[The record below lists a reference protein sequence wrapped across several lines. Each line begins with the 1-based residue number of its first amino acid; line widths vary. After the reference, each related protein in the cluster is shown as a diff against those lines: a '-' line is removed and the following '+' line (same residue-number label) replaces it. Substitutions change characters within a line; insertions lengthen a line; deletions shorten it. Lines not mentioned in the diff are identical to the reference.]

1 MERTLVI
8 IKPDAFEMGAT
19 GKIIDIFLSQGLS
32 LRAMKLLRFT
42 KEQAE
47 NFYIV
52 HRERSFYRELVDFMT
67 SGPIVACILEGENAI
82 KRVRDLI
89 GPTDSQEAR
98 KTAPNSIRALF
109 GTDKGKNAIHAS
121 DSKESADYEIPFV
134 FSQLEIVL
142 ETNH

>member
-1 MERTLVI
+1 MERTLII
-8 IKPDAFEMGAT
+8 IKPDAFEKCAT
-19 GKIIDIFLSQGLS
+19 GKIIDIFLSQGFS

-47 NFYIV
+47 KFYIV
-52 HRERSFYRELVDFMT
+52 HEGRSFYKELVDFMI

-89 GPTDSQEAR
+89 GPTDSQEAK
-98 KTAPNSIRALF
+98 KTAPSSIRALF

-134 FSQLEIVL
+134 FSQLEIV
-142 ETNH
+142 

>member
-134 FSQLEIVL
+134 FSQLEIV
-142 ETNH
+142 